1 MFESLIL
8 TGLRPFLEESGPILT
23 EDVKAFFRSAC
34 IRGNYIVST
43 VRDHTFWLDEAEF
56 ATLFNLPTEGFSDFP
71 PLEGLDEFYYSLLFS
86 GTMEPV
92 EDHGPKNLLGRHAQL
107 LLEIVT
113 RFILCQS
120 PNQRYSKNTY
130 NMMTNIFSNKAINW
144 STVIFQRLKSM
155 VITKK
160 GLGFAPHISKL
171 ILSYRPEF
179 GPGTPA
185 APSNI
190 LNKDSVE
197 ERISR
202 MKQPAPGSRKKKAD
216 KKTVPAKE
224 KAESKG
230 KEKVTFS
237 EPPQQT
243 EDEESASNS
252 ERTDTERTDD
262 ERSANEEEHSGQSP
276 NNAGP
281 DANPET
287 TEGSEEGGEDA
298 GDEGGD
304 KDNEE
309 TEEAEADRISLKLL
323 QGAKRRAESIEEL
336 YLKWHEHRFG
346 KPYSQI
352 LPGYTDVECLQRLK
366 EVEDLIMD
374 LTNSNTIEEVLH
386 RTYLLKPQVQLRKLT
401 TRIRKITEEFE
412 EVGPEDTLTPR
423 VLERLEKA
431 KGDLI
436 QEIDRL
442 EAIYS
447 QREIPVYTAP
457 RIETSPDHCPTPPR
471 ENAASKESDERADPL
486 LTGQSPPTQPEVS
499 ESDFTKEWVEGRL
512 QRFEASTTERIDS
525 RIQEFEDS
533 AVQPFKDRFQRIV
546 CSALKFADTT
556 RYLLNNT
563 RDRLSEIDEDQ
574 QEEAALRSKY
584 FKRTVILE
592 DTTSELKEDFGRLE
606 RETDQRLA
614 EVAQDLVGTTLGRVS
629 ELEKKNAGL
638 EDELKA
644 LSAQVTEL
652 LQAKINAD
660 AAAIEANAQAAKKVQ
675 DELDAEASKEKEAPR
690 SSQLTEEEEE
700 VERIRKA
707 EAKFPGL
714 TKKAV
719 AQAEK
724 DAARLER
731 ERRRLESFTEDNK
744 KKKAASS
751 VSAPKK
757 RKREPSKKV
766 QIADLL
772 NEVTETVISSIP
784 QQAAQVEEEVEEQL
798 QPRSTRQRVSEPASR
813 PQPEK
818 KRRNIYDF
826 SDSE

>member
-1 MFESLIL
+1 
-8 TGLRPFLEESGPILT
+8 
-23 EDVKAFFRSAC
+23 
-34 IRGNYIVST
+34 
-43 VRDHTFWLDEAEF
+43 
-56 ATLFNLPTEGFSDFP
+56 
-71 PLEGLDEFYYSLLFS
+71 
-86 GTMEPV
+86 
-92 EDHGPKNLLGRHAQL
+92 
-107 LLEIVT
+107 
-113 RFILCQS
+113 
-120 PNQRYSKNTY
+120 
-130 NMMTNIFSNKAINW
+130 
-144 STVIFQRLKSM
+144 
-155 VITKK
+155 
-160 GLGFAPHISKL
+160 
-171 ILSYRPEF
+171 
-179 GPGTPA
+179 
-185 APSNI
+185 
-190 LNKDSVE
+190 
-197 ERISR
+197 

-216 KKTVPAKE
+216 KKAVPTKE

-252 ERTDTERTDD
+252 ERTDTEKTDD

-276 NNAGP
+276 NNVGP

-298 GDEGGD
+298 GDEGDD

-309 TEEAEADRISLKLL
+309 AEEAEADRISLKLL
-323 QGAKRRAESIEEL
+323 QGAKKRAESIEEL
-336 YLKWHEHRFG
+336 YLEWHEHRFG
-346 KPYSQI
+346 KPYNQI

-412 EVGPEDTLTPR
+412 EVGPEDTLTSR

-436 QEIDRL
+436 REIDRL

-471 ENAASKESDERADPL
+471 ENAVSKESDERTDPL
-486 LTGQSPPTQPEVS
+486 LTGQSPPPQPEVS

-512 QRFEASTTERIDS
+512 QRFEDSTAKRIDS
-525 RIQEFEDS
+525 HIQEFEDS
-533 AVQPFKDRFQRIV
+533 AVQPFKERFQRIN
-546 CSALKFADTT
+546 SGTAL
-556 RYLLNNT
+556 
-563 RDRLSEIDEDQ
+563 EIDEDQ

-592 DTTSELKEDFGRLE
+592 DATSELKEDFGRLE

-614 EVAQDLVGTTLGRVS
+614 EVAQDLVSTILGRVS
-629 ELEKKNAGL
+629 ELEKKNEGL
-638 EDELKA
+638 EAELKA
-644 LSAQVTEL
+644 LSEQVAEL
-652 LQAKINAD
+652 LRAKINAD
-660 AAAIEANAQAAKKVQ
+660 AAAVAADAQAAKKVQ
-675 DELDAEASKEKEAPR
+675 DELDAEASKEKEAPPR
-690 SSQLTEEEEE
+690 PSQLTEEEVEA
-700 VERIRKA
+700 ERIRKA

-714 TKKAV
+714 TKKAA
-719 AQAEK
+719 AQAAK
-724 DAARLER
+724 DDARLER
-731 ERRRLESFTEDNK
+731 ERRRLESFAEDNK

-798 QPRSTRQRVSEPASR
+798 QPRSTRQRVSEPASQ

-818 KRRNIYDF
+818 KKRNIYDF